1 MTFAHPAWLLA
12 GLLACGTL
20 IAVWRRYDVRQR
32 AELERF
38 LAPHLRAELTES
50 ISRARRTGKRLL
62 FAAAIALLFI
72 ALAGPQAG
80 FQFEEIQRR
89 GNDIVFAIDTS
100 RSMDSPDVKP
110 TRLERAKLAVG
121 DLVDHL
127 NGDAVGLVA
136 FAGSAFLQ
144 TPITLDYG
152 AFHESLAALD
162 THIIPRGGTN
172 IASAIRATQAALHD
186 RPGSDKVLILLTDG
200 EDLEGDA
207 LAAARTASR
216 QDGLKIFTVGVGTA
230 NGELIPLPADQGGGF
245 LKDRDGNFVRSRL
258 DEAALKSLAAATGG
272 TYAPLGAANQGLDA
286 IYRDALAPLAKHD
299 LQAREQRVYTERYQ
313 WPLGAALALLLASLM
328 IGTRRRG
335 TSRRLAT
342 AFSRAP
348 AAAGPAA
355 VLAATWL
362 AGSLLPVQTAHA
374 APTAV
379 AAYDAGQFTAAE
391 RAFSKAAQEHPNQP
405 LWQFNTGA
413 AAYKAGDYAHAAQA
427 FEASVNAA
435 KSGSAQR
442 LADQEDAY
450 YNLGNTL
457 YREGQT
463 TRQNDRQTTIATWTR
478 AVKAYDAAL
487 ELRADDADSK
497 FNRDLVQRQLDAL
510 KQQPPP
516 QDQSKSSSSQP
527 KSAKNQSQGQ
537 PSPSK
542 PQQQPGKSQSP
553 SSQQPDQSTQ
563 PGHSPQQAQAQQQ
576 PGQSPQQAQ
585 AQQQPGH
592 SPQQAQ
598 AQRQPG
604 QSPLQAQAQQPGQPP
619 QQGPGSDQKASG
631 ASASQTMAQAG
642 DDQRQPGEM
651 SRAEAR
657 ELLDSVK
664 NEQHGLPATPLAQS
678 NPDSP
683 SNDPLKDW

>member
-272 TYAPLGAANQGLDA
+272 TYAPLGAANQGLES
-286 IYRDALAPLAKHD
+286 IYREALAPLAKHD
-299 LQAREQRVYTERYQ
+299 LQARAQKVYTERYQ

-335 TSRRLAT
+335 TRRIAPVVQPATPAGQPGRGLAS

-348 AAAGPAA
+348 AAAGPVA

-391 RAFSKAAQEHPNQP
+391 RAFAKAAQEHPNQP
-405 LWQFNTGA
+405 LWQFNTGD

-435 KSGSAQR
+435 KSGSARR

-516 QDQSKSSSSQP
+516 QDQSKSASSQP

-563 PGHSPQQAQAQQQ
+563 SGHSSQQAQAQQQ
-576 PGQSPQQAQ
+576 TGQSP
-585 AQQQPGH
+585 
-592 SPQQAQ
+592 
-598 AQRQPG
+598 R
-604 QSPLQAQAQQPGQPP
+604 QAQAQQPGQPP